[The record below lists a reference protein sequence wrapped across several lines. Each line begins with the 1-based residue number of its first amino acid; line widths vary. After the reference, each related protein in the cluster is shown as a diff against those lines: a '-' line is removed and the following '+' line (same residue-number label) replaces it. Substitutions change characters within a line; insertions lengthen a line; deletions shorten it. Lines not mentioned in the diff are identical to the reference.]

1 VSAAPPGLVLRGL
14 HRIYPGPV
22 TALAD
27 FDLEIGR
34 GELVAVLGP
43 SGSGKTTL
51 LRLVAGLDPP
61 TSGEVLLDGA
71 LQNRRTPRERDVA
84 IVFQSHSLFPHLSAF
99 DNVAFGLRLRG
110 TDAAETRARVEEAA
124 RALGVERLL
133 GRLPHSLS
141 VGERQRV
148 ALARALVR
156 RPRVFLLDEPLSGVD
171 ANHRAALRAEIRR
184 IHSELRAITIVV
196 THDQGEA
203 MSLAD
208 RVVVL
213 REGRTEQVGPPVELY
228 RKPANRF
235 VAGFVGSPPMNLV
248 EGELRRAAG
257 EVVFAGG
264 GLQLTLGS
272 RFANALDGRIS
283 CPVTVGLRP
292 EHLRVAR
299 GSSSAGPRP
308 SARLEGLETQG
319 PLTYARLRLGG
330 FERVGLAVADPPPPP
345 GSDVELDIDAARACL
360 FDATTGQALH
370 DCGGRAVGGLADGAE
385 PGKERAP

>member
-1 VSAAPPGLVLRGL
+1 VSAPALGLVLRGL
-14 HRIYPGPV
+14 RRTYPGPV
-22 TALAD
+22 VALAD
-27 FDLEIGR
+27 FDLEIGP

-61 TSGEVLLDGA
+61 TSGEILLDGA
-71 LQNRRTPRERDVA
+71 PLDGRPPRERDVA

-110 TDAAETRARVEEAA
+110 TGAAETRARVEEAA
-124 RALGVERLL
+124 RVLGVDGLL
-133 GRLPHSLS
+133 DRLPHSLS

-208 RVVVL
+208 RVVLL
-213 REGRTEQVGPPVELY
+213 RDGRTEQVGPPVELY
-228 RKPANRF
+228 REPANRF

-248 EGELRRAAG
+248 VGELRLAAG

-264 GLQLTLGS
+264 GLRLALAS
-272 RFANALDGRIS
+272 RFANALENRVS
-283 CPVTVGLRP
+283 RPVTLGLRP
-292 EHLRVAR
+292 EHLRVAGR
-299 GSSSAGPRP
+299 SSSAGRRP
-308 SARLEGLETQG
+308 SARLEGLEAQG
-319 PLTYARLRLGG
+319 PLTYARLRFGG
-330 FERVGLAVADPPPPP
+330 FERVGLVVTDPPPPP
-345 GSDVELDIDAARACL
+345 GSDVELDIDTTRACL
-360 FDATTGQALH
+360 FDEATGQALH
-370 DCGGRAVGGLADGAE
+370 ECRGRDVGGPADGAGLRKATE
-385 PGKERAP
+385 A

>member
-1 VSAAPPGLVLRGL
+1 MSATARGLVLRGL
-14 HRIYPGPV
+14 HRIHPGPV

-27 FDLEIGR
+27 FDLEIGH

-71 LQNRRTPRERDVA
+71 LLNGRPPRERDVA
-84 IVFQSHSLFPHLSAF
+84 IVFQSHSLFPHLRAF

-110 TDAAETRARVEEAA
+110 TGEVETRARVAEAA
-124 RALGVERLL
+124 RALGVDGLL
-133 GRLPHSLS
+133 DRWPHSLS

-213 REGRTEQVGPPVELY
+213 RDGRIEQVGPPVELY
-228 RKPANRF
+228 RNPANRF
-235 VAGFVGSPPMNLV
+235 VAGFVGSPPMNLL
-248 EGELRRAAG
+248 EGELRIAEG

-264 GLQLTLGS
+264 GLRLTLGS
-272 RFANALDGRIS
+272 RFANALEGRVS
-283 CPVTVGLRP
+283 RPVTVGLRP

-299 GSSSAGPRP
+299 ASSSPGPHP
-308 SARLEGLETQG
+308 SARLEGIEAQG
-319 PLTYARLRLGG
+319 PLTYARLRFGG
-330 FERVGLAVADPPPPP
+330 FGRVGLAVTEPPPPP
-345 GSDVELDIDAARACL
+345 GSDVELDIDAAKVCL
-360 FDATTGQALH
+360 FDATTGQALLEH
-370 DCGGRAVGGLADGAE
+370 REHAVGGPADGAE
-385 PGKERAP
+385 HEKDTQT

>member
-1 VSAAPPGLVLRGL
+1 VSATARGLVLRGL
-14 HRIYPGPV
+14 HRIHPGPV

-27 FDLEIGR
+27 FDLEIGH

-71 LQNRRTPRERDVA
+71 PLNGRPPRERDVA

-99 DNVAFGLRLRG
+99 DNMAFGLRLRG
-110 TDAAETRARVEEAA
+110 TGEVETRARVEEAA
-124 RALGVERLL
+124 RALGVDGLL
-133 GRLPHSLS
+133 DRWPHSLS

-184 IHSELRAITIVV
+184 IHSELRSITIVV

-213 REGRTEQVGPPVELY
+213 RDGRTEQVGPPVELY

-248 EGELRRAAG
+248 EGELRIAGG

-264 GLQLTLGS
+264 GLRLTLGS
-272 RFANALDGRIS
+272 RFANALEGRVS
-283 CPVTVGLRP
+283 RPVTVGLRP
-292 EHLRVAR
+292 EHVRVAR
-299 GSSSAGPRP
+299 GTSSPGPHP
-308 SARLEGLETQG
+308 SARLEGIEALG
-319 PLTYARLRLGG
+319 PVTYARLRFGG
-330 FERVGLAVADPPPPP
+330 FERVGLAVTDPPPPP
-345 GSDVELDIDAARACL
+345 GSEVELDIDTARACV
-360 FDATTGQALH
+360 FDAATGQSLQDRRGH
-370 DCGGRAVGGLADGAE
+370 AVGDLADGSE
-385 PGKERAP
+385 LRKETET